1 MKIVSEEIIENVL
14 QRMEDIKERDAPGL
28 ITRMGEEQPI
38 VLAYLMAYA
47 KDLTEDEQGLLVLL
61 GLNIWQMMSEDGPH
75 PAKVSEEVIEEMEDK
90 NVQMVEYQAEEFEF
104 VQDDIAERLITGYN
118 QRNILMYMLES
129 IMEEPEDERVIQG
142 DNIGIFMLC
151 LKTVIDC
158 FDRDH
163 LSLVD

>member
-1 MKIVSEEIIENVL
+1 
-14 QRMEDIKERDAPGL
+14 
-28 ITRMGEEQPI
+28 
-38 VLAYLMAYA
+38 
-47 KDLTEDEQGLLVLL
+47 
-61 GLNIWQMMSEDGPH
+61 
-75 PAKVSEEVIEEMEDK
+75 VIEEMEDK

-129 IMEEPEDERVIQG
+129 IMDEPEDERVIQG

>member
-1 MKIVSEEIIENVL
+1 
-14 QRMEDIKERDAPGL
+14 
-28 ITRMGEEQPI
+28 
-38 VLAYLMAYA
+38 
-47 KDLTEDEQGLLVLL
+47 
-61 GLNIWQMMSEDGPH
+61 
-75 PAKVSEEVIEEMEDK
+75 VIEEMEDK

-163 LSLVD
+163 LSMVD